1 MENPW
6 KKLPSQSPYV
16 LSDDRD
22 VLSKINRIENFEFD
36 ILPEPFLGSIDTAKV
51 ILLNL
56 NPGFDDEDGP
66 THSREDFIEAL
77 QRNLQQVP
85 SECPFYPLDPR
96 FSDTP
101 VYKWWNK
108 KLRELIEKCGRI
120 TVSKNVACI
129 EFFPYHSLSKV
140 RMKQTIPSQQ
150 YNFYIVR
157 QAMKD
162 NKTILI
168 MRARREWFSCIP
180 ELEMYPYLL
189 GLNSSQNVSV
199 SKKNVS
205 DNKFDELVQL
215 IGGQYH
221 TKKGMPD

>member
-6 KKLPSQSPYV
+6 KKLSSQSPYV

-22 VLSKINRIENFEFD
+22 VLSRINRIENFEFD
-36 ILPEPFLGSIDTAKV
+36 ILPEPFLGFIDTAKV

-56 NPGFDDEDGP
+56 NPGFDEEDRP
-66 THSREDFIEAL
+66 THLRKDFVEAL
-77 QRNLQQVP
+77 QRNIQQVP
-85 SECPFYPLDPR
+85 SECPFYPLDSR
-96 FSDTP
+96 FSETP
-101 VYKWWNK
+101 VYRWWNK
-108 KLRELIEKCGRI
+108 KLRELIEECGRT

-129 EFFPYHSLSKV
+129 EFFPYHSPSWRNL
-140 RMKQTIPSQQ
+140 KQTIFSQQ

-180 ELEMYPYLL
+180 ELETYPHLL
-189 GLNSSQNVSV
+189 RLNSFQNVSV

-205 DNKFDELVQL
+205 DKKFDGLVQL
-215 IGGQYH
+215 I
-221 TKKGMPD
+221 MNA

>member
-16 LSDDRD
+16 LSDDWE
-22 VLSKINRIENFEFD
+22 VLSRINRIEYFNFD
-36 ILPEPFLGSIDTAKV
+36 ILPEPFLGIIDTAKV

-56 NPGFDDEDGP
+56 NPGFDEEDRLA
-66 THSREDFIEAL
+66 HSRKDFVEAL
-77 QRNLQQVP
+77 QRNIQQVP
-85 SECPFYPLDPR
+85 SECSFYPLDPR
-96 FSDTP
+96 FSETP
-101 VYKWWNK
+101 VYKWWNN
-108 KLRELIEKCGRI
+108 KLRELIEECGRTSI
-120 TVSKNVACI
+120 SKNVASI
-129 EFFPYHSLSKV
+129 EFFPYHSPSK
-140 RMKQTIPSQQ
+140 RSLKQTIPSQQ

-180 ELEMYPYLL
+180 GLETYPNLL
-189 GLNSSQNVSV
+189 KLNSFRNVSV

-205 DNKFDELVQL
+205 DKKFDGLVQL
-215 IGGQYH
+215 I
-221 TKKGMPD
+221 MNS